1 MKDPFLYI
9 IECIICSGLFLAIYR
24 LCIVRHTAFRV
35 SRRFLLFA
43 MMGACAIPLLQIP
56 VWPSETMVV
65 TFPLI
70 WDIHGDASEV
80 EFRPSSRWR
89 MGMSGEHYRDV
100 MTEKHSKSFVL
111 LDADLSYN
119 LSSHCEINLRLSNL
133 LNEKRYASTML
144 GDLTRSYS
152 EYRIRPFNA
161 VVEVYYR
168 F

>member
-1 MKDPFLYI
+1 MTTRPARWVSWEYQLMYSCNRMKSDTYQSSVNHWSQHF
-9 IECIICSGLFLAIYR
+9 S
-24 LCIVRHTAFRV
+24 V
-35 SRRFLLFA
+35 S
-43 MMGACAIPLLQIP
+43 
-56 VWPSETMVV
+56 
-65 TFPLI
+65 
-70 WDIHGDASEV
+70 
-80 EFRPSSRWR
+80 FRPSSRWR
-89 MGMSGEHYRDV
+89 MGMSGEHYRNV

-152 EYRIRPFNA
+152 EYRIRPFHA